1 MFTMVDV
8 LDLEIG
14 TVSSSLKHLLRLI
27 CDGGIGTKIVFSH
40 NIMYNNILA
49 F

>member
-14 TVSSSLKHLLRLI
+14 TASSSLKHLLRLI
-27 CDGGIGTKIVFSH
+27 CDGGITLVGFTVGF
-40 NIMYNNILA
+40 ILI
-49 F
+49 